1 MSFIHLGRTDNTK
14 SQYQF
19 DKCSIPQMVAIRPSI
34 CYSTH
39 YKSGGYNMKITNVCG
54 DTSRAAYLIQG
65 TQNILFDAGMAYSAD
80 NMIENIRREL
90 SGEKL
95 DAVLLSHSHYD
106 HVSGVPFLRKVWPDV
121 IVYGSEYAKHIMEK
135 PSAKALMRHLSD
147 SAAVG
152 AGMTAAPDYDED
164 ALKIDCA
171 VADGAVLKFGDL
183 TVKVFATPGHT
194 KCCVSYLINDVIFA
208 SETIGVTTR
217 GCYMPC
223 YLVGYEMAVE
233 STKKLKDCGAKKIFM
248 THRGILDVEEEQ
260 ISEFWRN
267 ILGNL
272 ECTKNEIIEIIRTW
286 PDEESCINAM
296 VQAYHADV
304 SEEEQPEEAFRLN
317 AAATLKVIEREFANE
332 CSAR

>member
-1 MSFIHLGRTDNTK
+1 
-14 SQYQF
+14 
-19 DKCSIPQMVAIRPSI
+19 
-34 CYSTH
+34 
-39 YKSGGYNMKITNVCG
+39 MKITNVCG
-54 DTSRAAYLIQG
+54 DTSCAAYLIQG
-65 TQNILFDAGMAYSAD
+65 TKNILFDAGMAYSAD
-80 NMIENIRREL
+80 KMIENIRREL
-90 SGEKL
+90 GEEKL

-106 HVSGVPFLRKVWPDV
+106 HVSGVPFLRKAWPEMV
-121 IVYGSEYAKHIMEK
+121 VYGSEYAKHILEK

-152 AGMTAAPDYDED
+152 AGMAAAPDYDED

-171 VADGAVLKFGDL
+171 AADGEVLEFGDL
-183 TVKVFATPGHT
+183 AVKVFATPGHT

-217 GCYMPC
+217 GSYMPC

-233 STKKLKDCGAKKIFM
+233 SAKKLMDCGAKRVFM

-260 ISEFWRN
+260 IPEFWES

-272 ECTKNEIIEIIRTW
+272 ERTKNEILEMIQTL
-286 PDEESCINAM
+286 PDEEARIDAM
-296 VQAYHADV
+296 VQAYHSDV

-317 AAATLKVIEREFANE
+317 AAATLKVIEREFMNE

>member
-1 MSFIHLGRTDNTK
+1 
-14 SQYQF
+14 
-19 DKCSIPQMVAIRPSI
+19 MVAIHLSI

-54 DTSRAAYLIQG
+54 DASCAAYLIQG
-65 TQNILFDAGMAYSAD
+65 TKNILFDAGMAYSAD
-80 NMIENIRREL
+80 KMIENIRREL
-90 SGEKL
+90 GEEKL

-106 HVSGVPFLRKVWPDV
+106 HVSGVPFLRKAWPEMV
-121 IVYGSEYAKHIMEK
+121 VYGSEYAKHILEK

-152 AGMTAAPDYDED
+152 AGMAAAPDYDED

-171 VADGAVLKFGDL
+171 AADGEVLEFGDL
-183 TVKVFATPGHT
+183 AVKVFATPGHT

-217 GCYMPC
+217 GSYMPC

-233 STKKLKDCGAKKIFM
+233 STKKLMNCGAKRVFM
-248 THRGILDVEEEQ
+248 THRGILDVEEEK
-260 ISEFWRN
+260 IPEFWES

-272 ECTKNEIIEIIRTW
+272 ERTKNEILEMIRTW
-286 PDEESCINAM
+286 PDEESRIDAM
-296 VQAYHADV
+296 VRAYHADV
-304 SEEEQPEEAFRLN
+304 NEEEQPEEAFRLN
-317 AAATLKVIEREFANE
+317 AAATLKVIEREFMNE
-332 CSAR
+332 